1 MKKEFY
7 DISIIIPSYN
17 SEKYLNRLI
26 TALDNQTLLPDEIII
41 IDSKTNL
48 DFLNKLKQNFKSLNI
63 IFKILNEASYPGNK
77 RNLGVR
83 LSKNNIIA
91 FLDTKTVPK
100 KDWIENYIN
109 LLKNKKYDIIFG
121 STFFSFKTFLQKLI
135 NYATFGNSTHETTP
149 GTILRKNI
157 FISSGFFIENVRAG
171 DDLEWRVRVK
181 KNGFQF
187 KNSEKAYLEYIDD
200 NNNLF
205 SFLKKIFIYSI
216 HNSFVS
222 VQTNIKSLYLLLL
235 ILFST
240 IIIPKWNYIIPN
252 WKENIFYIPNI
263 TKIYISLL
271 LFIYLFYVLS
281 SFFFKIKNQNFS
293 NNFFYDFFSYI
304 ILMVIFFT
312 AYFWNRTIANGIDY
326 GVWYIPHVTKIYVS
340 SVVIIS
346 LLYRGLFNPLNKKIK
361 LKNLFPFNWF
371 FVGLTGLCIDIVKA
385 PGYLIGALFLPF
397 VKK

>member
-1 MKKEFY
+1 MKRKYY
-7 DISIIIPSYN
+7 DISIIIPSYK

-26 TALDNQTLLPDEIII
+26 TALDNQTLLPNEIII

-48 DFLNKLKQNFKSLNI
+48 DFLNKLKQNFQSLNI
-63 IFKILNEASYPGNK
+63 IFKILNSTSYPGNK
-77 RNLGVR
+77 RNLGVSM
-83 LSKNNIIA
+83 SKNNIIA
-91 FLDTKTVPK
+91 FLDTKTIPK

-121 STFFSFKTFLQKLI
+121 STFFSFKTVLQKLI
-135 NYATFGNSTHETTP
+135 NYATFGNSAHETTP

-171 DDLEWRVRVK
+171 DDLEWRIRVK
-181 KNGFQF
+181 NNGVQF
-187 KNSEKAYLEYIDD
+187 KNSERAYLEYIDD

-216 HNSFVS
+216 HNSFVT

-240 IIIPKWNYIIPN
+240 IIIPKWNYIIPD
-252 WKENIFYIPNI
+252 WEESIFYIPNI

-271 LFIYLFYVLS
+271 LFIYLFYVVLS
-281 SFFFKIKNQNFS
+281 FIFKIKNQKFS

-304 ILMVIFFT
+304 ILIVIFFT
-312 AYFWNRTIANGIDY
+312 AYFWNRTIADGIDY
-326 GVWYIPHVTKIYVS
+326 GVWYVPHITKIYVF
-340 SVVIIS
+340 SVLAISII
-346 LLYRGLFNPLNKKIK
+346 YRGILNPINKNINLKK
-361 LKNLFPFNWF
+361 LLPINWI
-371 FVGLTGLCIDIVKA
+371 FVGIVGLFIDIVKA
-385 PGYLIGALFLPF
+385 PGYIIGAFIYPFL
-397 VKK
+397 KK